1 MSYDL
6 NDNEEFNDI
15 NFNTLDDFALNEPV
29 ADKKPNWVPVAFRV
43 PQDVK
48 DWIEGYAI
56 YEGCY
61 DISQFMNKLIK
72 DKMDVVNGLSEPD
85 YMKSSGDIIVE
96 QKNEK
101 QVPKNEKSREI
112 HPFSMIIL
120 LLLCVIFSYSTI
132 AFIFWDLNPIN
143 WSIYGRLI
151 AIFLYIIQK
160 YGLIKLLKYENII

>member
-6 NDNEEFNDI
+6 NDNDFNP
-15 NFNTLDDFALNEPV
+15 LDDFALNEPV
-29 ADKKPNWVPVAFRV
+29 ADKKPNKVPVAFRV

-72 DKMDVVNGLSEPD
+72 EKMDVVNGLAEPD
-85 YMKSSGDIIVE
+85 YMKSSGDE
-96 QKNEK
+96 QQVSNEK
-101 QVPKNEKSREI
+101 KEKI
-112 HPFSMIIL
+112 NPFSMIFL
-120 LLLCVIFSYSTI
+120 LLLCILFSYSTI